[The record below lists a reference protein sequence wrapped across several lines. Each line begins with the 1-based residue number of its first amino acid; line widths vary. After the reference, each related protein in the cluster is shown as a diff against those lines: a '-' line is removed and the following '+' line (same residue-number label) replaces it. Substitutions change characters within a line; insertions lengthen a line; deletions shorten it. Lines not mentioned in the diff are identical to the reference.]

1 MLDTWPAHAH
11 VRSLE
16 AAYHRAM
23 RIRGAVLSELGIP
36 SPYAVNGALEIA
48 DLDLAD
54 PGPGEVLVRIAAAG
68 LCHSDLSVIDGSRVR
83 PLPMLL
89 GHEASAVVEAIGADV
104 VEVAVGDHVVL
115 SYVPSCGACQPCRSG
130 RPARCEPGQVANGA
144 GTLLGGARRLSR
156 PDGGEPISHLLGVA
170 AFADHAVVSQGSLVR
185 IDRDADLST
194 AAVLGCAVLTG
205 VGAIL
210 NTAEARPGSSA
221 VIFGLGG
228 VGSSAVMGARLADCH
243 PIVAVDVVDA
253 KLALAR
259 GFGATH
265 AVRGDDP
272 DVVAIIREITGGGGE
287 TVVEAVG
294 RVATLQSAYAA
305 TRPGGTT
312 VSTGLPSPDAM
323 LCIPALSLVAE
334 ERTLRGSYMGS
345 SVPRRDVP
353 RYLALAREGRLP
365 IERLISA
372 RIRLA
377 AINEG
382 FDRLADGSALRQLI
396 VFD

>member
-1 MLDTWPAHAH
+1 
-11 VRSLE
+11 
-16 AAYHRAM
+16 M
-23 RIRGAVLSELGIP
+23 RIRGAVLNHVGNRA
-36 SPYAVNGALEIA
+36 PYAASGALEIA
-48 DLDLAD
+48 ELDLAD
-54 PGPGEVLVRIAAAG
+54 PGPGEVLVRIVAAG

-104 VEVAVGDHVVL
+104 TDVTVGDHVVL
-115 SYVPSCGACQPCRSG
+115 SYVPSCGMCPPCRSG
-130 RPARCEPGQVANGA
+130 RPALCEPGQVANRA
-144 GTLLGGARRLSR
+144 GTLLGGDRRLTR
-156 PDGGEPISHLLGVA
+156 PDSGEPINHLLGVA
-170 AFADHAVVSQGSLVR
+170 AFADHAVVAQGSLVR
-185 IDRDADLST
+185 IDPDADLPT

-210 NTAEARPGSSA
+210 NTAKARPGSSA

-259 GFGATH
+259 ELGATH
-265 AVRGDDP
+265 TVRGDDP
-272 DVVAIIREITGGGGE
+272 DVVAVISEMTDGGGQ

-294 RVATLQSAYAA
+294 RVATLQTAYAA

-312 VSTGLPSPDAM
+312 VSAGLPSADAM
-323 LCIPALSLVAE
+323 LSIPALSLVAE
-334 ERTLRGSYMGS
+334 ERTIRGSYMGS

-353 RYLALAREGRLP
+353 RYLALAQEGRLP
-365 IERLISA
+365 IERLISG
-372 RIRLA
+372 RIGLDE
-377 AINEG
+377 INAG